1 MAVSSWKEGDID
13 VLEFKEKLVCGD
25 GDTQMRNQFNE
36 LLEAGAKTF
45 VFDLS
50 DVPYI
55 DSAVVGEIVSC
66 AKRVRQAEGELR
78 LVVEPKGRVEDM
90 LRLCSLDRVLDLYQ
104 DRATALSG
112 TKN

>member
-1 MAVSSWKEGDID
+1 MAVSDWKEGEVH

-25 GDTQMRNQFNE
+25 GDTQMRNRFGE
-36 LLEAGAKTF
+36 LLEAGGKSF

-55 DSAVVGEIVSC
+55 DSAVVGEIVNC
-66 AKRVRQAEGELR
+66 AKRARLSKGELR

-90 LRLCSLDRVLDLYQ
+90 LRLCSLDRVLDLYP
-104 DRATALSG
+104 DRPAALAASRG
-112 TKN
+112 